1 MSTFRRIARLT
12 GVLALVHAA
21 GAGATTTVGTTK
33 VIAGWLEKVQV
44 SVAPDYRVTAKL
56 DSGALTSSIH
66 ALDIEPFRKDGEP
79 WVRFDLVL
87 GGKKENPQ
95 VIRTERPV
103 IRYVRIKEHDGNHNR
118 RPVVDLD
125 FCFAGHHYS
134 TQFSLVD
141 RSQFNYSILLGRRFL
156 ADTALVDSG
165 ITFATKPDCA
175 DPSTEAPES

>member
-1 MSTFRRIARLT
+1 MRTLHRITRLT
-12 GVLALVHAA
+12 GVLALAHAA
-21 GAGATTTVGTTK
+21 GAGASTAGSTK

-44 SVAPDYRVTAKL
+44 SVAADHPVTAKL

-66 ALDIEPFRKDGEP
+66 ALDIESFQKDGEP

-87 GGKKENPQ
+87 GGKKENPL

-103 IRYVRIKEHDGNHNR
+103 TRHVRIKEHDGNHNR
-118 RPVVDLD
+118 RPVVDLE

-156 ADTALVDSG
+156 AGTALIDSG
-165 ITFATKPDCA
+165 STFITEPGCT
-175 DPSTEAPES
+175 DPSTEASAS